1 MRLIGTREEI
11 SRIICAMYK
20 DYDQEVCDGYVVD
33 MGCRGSIDVDDIN
46 ELVFPDGFTM
56 QFKFIEYN
64 HPIKFIEHDPIET
77 IIPCDA
83 SVGTKQ
89 ATHELDANSLL

>member
-20 DYDQEVCDGYVVD
+20 DYNLETCDGYVVD
-33 MGCRGSIDVDDIN
+33 MGSRGSIDVDDIK
-46 ELVFPDGFTM
+46 EIIFPDGFKM
-56 QFKFIEYN
+56 LFEFIEYN
-64 HPIKFIEHDPIET
+64 PIKIIKHNQIET
-77 IIPCDA
+77 IVPCDA